1 MLSSRSF
8 LRRAFHRAAAGKS
21 NAIKTTFNN
30 SPPLLAFASLTIL
43 TAAATTDGFTNMQRF
58 YEDDTTLTT
67 GCEDSSNTS
76 PIRAARLLRKK
87 TALQVAAASSKMTDS
102 TTSTTT
108 TTTRKNSQNNINNTD
123 DDGSTR
129 SGSDGISIL
138 RRLTTR
144 EQLSKLRVKKDEM
157 LRRWDEDEDGWR
169 DLPARAWPAKQ
180 PNPEELEGIVAEIKS
195 LSCND
200 IIVIDNN
207 NNNNNNNNDKADDNN
222 NNNDNDNDN
231 RSNNKKKIDDNN
243 NEVLHCTDL
252 LFDMATTYVFYN
264 VNPEAGLELYERL
277 ARRGHVD
284 SMVACG
290 IILVEGLAGVP
301 PKEREGVVWLEK
313 AIAAPGSS
321 AQACYELGTIYYTGI
336 DGFIEEDAEKAY
348 ELFARAAQQDHTAAL
363 YMTADCLV
371 EGLAGVPP
379 KEREGFVW
387 LEKAIAAPGGSS
399 AQACYELGT
408 IYYTGIDGFIEED
421 AEKAYELFERA
432 AQQDHTAA
440 LYMTADCL
448 VEGEGV
454 ERSVA
459 KAIPLFYKA
468 ADRGHRFSRQR
479 IRELL
484 ARCDYPL

>member
-1 MLSSRSF
+1 M
-8 LRRAFHRAAAGKS
+8 
-21 NAIKTTFNN
+21 
-30 SPPLLAFASLTIL
+30 
-43 TAAATTDGFTNMQRF
+43 
-58 YEDDTTLTT
+58 
-67 GCEDSSNTS
+67 
-76 PIRAARLLRKK
+76 
-87 TALQVAAASSKMTDS
+87 AAASSKMTDS
-102 TTSTTT
+102 ATSTTT
-108 TTTRKNSQNNINNTD
+108 TTRKKSPNSINNT

-129 SGSDGISIL
+129 SDSGGISIL

-180 PNPEELEGIVAEIKS
+180 PNPEELEGIVAEVKS

-200 IIVIDNN
+200 IFVIDNN
-207 NNNNNNNNDKADDNN
+207 NNNNNSKADDNN
-222 NNNDNDNDN
+222 KNNNDNNNNDN

-301 PKEREGVVWLEK
+301 PKEREGV
-313 AIAAPGSS
+313 
-321 AQACYELGTIYYTGI
+321 
-336 DGFIEEDAEKAY
+336 
-348 ELFARAAQQDHTAAL
+348 
-363 YMTADCLV
+363 
-371 EGLAGVPP
+371 
-379 KEREGFVW
+379 VW

>member
-1 MLSSRSF
+1 MSSSRLL
-8 LRRAFHRAAAGKS
+8 LRRVFHSVAAGKS
-21 NAIKTTFNN
+21 N
-30 SPPLLAFASLTIL
+30 SPPLMAFASLAIL
-43 TAAATTDGFTNMQRF
+43 TAAAAAVNTTGGFSGMKR
-58 YEDDTTLTT
+58 DTTLLTD
-67 GCEDSSNTS
+67 CDSSNNRNNNNDEKNVEYNTA

-87 TALQVAAASSKMTDS
+87 TALQVAAASSKTTNS
-102 TTSTTT
+102 TSSTT

-123 DDGSTR
+123 GSTR
-129 SGSDGISIL
+129 SGSGGISIL

-180 PNPEELEGIVAEIKS
+180 PNPEQLEGIVAEIKS

-207 NNNNNNNNDKADDNN
+207 NNNNNNSNADDNN
-222 NNNDNDNDN
+222 NY
-231 RSNNKKKIDDNN
+231 RSNNKKKIDDN

-252 LFDMATTYVFYN
+252 LFDMATTLVFYN

-290 IILVEGLAGVP
+290 IILVEGLGVP
-301 PKEREGVVWLEK
+301 PQEREGFVWLEK
-313 AIAAPGSS
+313 AIEAGSS

-336 DGFIEEDAEKAY
+336 DGFIEEDSEKAY
-348 ELFARAAQQDHTAAL
+348 
-363 YMTADCLV
+363 
-371 EGLAGVPP
+371 
-379 KEREGFVW
+379 K
-387 LEKAIAAPGGSS
+387 
-399 AQACYELGT
+399 
-408 IYYTGIDGFIEED
+408 
-421 AEKAYELFERA
+421 LFERA

-484 ARCDYPL
+484 ARRDYPL

>member
-1 MLSSRSF
+1 MLLSRSF
-8 LRRAFHRAAAGKS
+8 LRRALHSVAAGKS
-21 NAIKTTFNN
+21 NATSTTFNN

-43 TAAATTDGFTNMQRF
+43 TAAAAAVTTTGGFSDMKRI
-58 YEDDTTLTT
+58 YEDDNITLTT
-67 GCEDSSNTS
+67 GCDSSNTS
-76 PIRAARLLRKK
+76 PIREARLLRKK
-87 TALQVAAASSKMTDS
+87 TALQVAAASSKTVDS
-102 TTSTTT
+102 ASSSSTATTA
-108 TTTRKNSQNNINNTD
+108 RRNNSQNNINNTD
-123 DDGSTR
+123 GLTR
-129 SGSDGISIL
+129 SGSGGISIL

-180 PNPEELEGIVAEIKS
+180 PNPDQLEGIVAEIKS

-200 IIVIDNN
+200 IIDSNN
-207 NNNNNNNNDKADDNN
+207 NNIKADDNDSN
-222 NNNDNDNDN
+222 NN
-231 RSNNKKKIDDNN
+231 RSNNKKKIDDS

-252 LFDMATTYVFYN
+252 LFEMATTLVFYH
-264 VNPEAGLELYERL
+264 VNPAAGLELYERL

-290 IILVEGLAGVP
+290 IILVEGLGVP
-301 PKEREGVVWLEK
+301 P
-313 AIAAPGSS
+313 
-321 AQACYELGTIYYTGI
+321 Q
-336 DGFIEEDAEKAY
+336 
-348 ELFARAAQQDHTAAL
+348 
-363 YMTADCLV
+363 
-371 EGLAGVPP
+371 
-379 KEREGFVW
+379 EREGFVW
-387 LEKAIAAPGGSS
+387 LEKAIEAGSS

-484 ARCDYPL
+484 ARRDYPL

>member
-108 TTTRKNSQNNINNTD
+108 TTTTTRKNSQNNINNT

-200 IIVIDNN
+200 IIVID
-207 NNNNNNNNDKADDNN
+207 NNNNNNNDKADDNN

-321 AQACYELGTIYYTGI
+321 
-336 DGFIEEDAEKAY
+336 
-348 ELFARAAQQDHTAAL
+348 
-363 YMTADCLV
+363 
-371 EGLAGVPP
+371 
-379 KEREGFVW
+379 
-387 LEKAIAAPGGSS
+387 S